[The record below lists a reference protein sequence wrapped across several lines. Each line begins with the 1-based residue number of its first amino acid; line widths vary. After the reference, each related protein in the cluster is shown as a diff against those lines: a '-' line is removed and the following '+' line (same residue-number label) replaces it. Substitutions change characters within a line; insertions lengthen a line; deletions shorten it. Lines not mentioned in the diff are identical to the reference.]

1 MIKSDILLG
10 IYFGSFGPDQ
20 LVHPRV
26 LQYYRKYPLLK
37 CISFDRQSL
46 CLVAENIPTRN
57 SFDFLKL
64 EQFLLRSLP
73 DSDLEI
79 CCNDV
84 QDVTLFLQRV
94 IKQEDVQ
101 LNREIMFTKDACED
115 ENNNINKEFSRED
128 LDCGETPSRPNSD
141 ESQNSMVQF

>member
-1 MIKSDILLG
+1 MEVSDLINLCILEYYN
-10 IYFGSFGPDQ
+10 I
-20 LVHPRV
+20 
-26 LQYYRKYPLLK
+26 YRKYPLLK

-73 DSDLEI
+73 DSDFEI

-94 IKQEDVQ
+94 IKQEEVQ

-128 LDCGETPSRPNSD
+128 LDGGETPSRPNSD

>member
-1 MIKSDILLG
+1 M
-10 IYFGSFGPDQ
+10 
-20 LVHPRV
+20 
-26 LQYYRKYPLLK
+26 
-37 CISFDRQSL
+37 

-101 LNREIMFTKDACED
+101 INITKDAYED
-115 ENNNINKEFSRED
+115 ENNNINKENSRED
-128 LDCGETPSRPNSD
+128 LDGGETPSRPNSD